1 MMFDLIIFLQI
12 YFLFL
17 GWIELLQTYL
27 QSASGHMEEMR
38 VIRRDTEQWMAY
50 RLLPEHVKQR
60 ILRHDQYRW
69 QETQGV
75 DEEGLLINLPK
86 DLRRD
91 IKRHLCLSL
100 LMRVLLPY
108 TFTFKLYLLIVIRNC
123 FDLCPIQ
130 YVRLKPIMIPMTM
143 ATRFTHRLNVTQWY
157 INFHLIGRI
166 SHLTF
171 SV

>member
-1 MMFDLIIFLQI
+1 MIFDLIIFFQI
-12 YFLFL
+12 YFLCL

-27 QSASGHMEEMR
+27 QSAYGYIEEMR

-50 RLLPEHVKQR
+50 RLLPENIKQR

-108 TFTFKLYLLIVIRNC
+108 TKLYLLIVIRNC

-143 ATRFTHRLNVTQWY
+143 AT
-157 INFHLIGRI
+157 
-166 SHLTF
+166 
-171 SV
+171 